1 MYLMKKPNQ
10 TFRQLSAALR
20 GMAHPHRK
28 PTMDRVLSNA
38 ESIKKLIDSDLLA
51 IDAKHPY
58 VAISE
63 RIHRLYMNDD
73 RRYASFL
80 YNVLSYINIQRG
92 LMKIETP
99 VIPED
104 RLNFAVVQT
113 VTRYVPQEGEAWEEM
128 PKASVE
134 TLLVGAY
141 QNGVVDYET
150 YREKGQL
157 CV

>member
-1 MYLMKKPNQ
+1 MKKPNQ

-20 GMAHPHRK
+20 GMAHPRRK
-28 PTMDRVLSNA
+28 LVMEQLLSNA
-38 ESIKKLIDSDLLA
+38 ESIQKLIDSDLIA

-63 RIHRLYMNDD
+63 QIHCLYMNDD
-73 RRYASFL
+73 RRYANFL
-80 YNVLSYINIQRG
+80 YNILSYINIQRG
-92 LMKIETP
+92 LMKIKTP
-99 VIPED
+99 ILPED

-113 VTRYVPQEGEAWEEM
+113 VTRYVPQEGETWEEM

-150 YREKGQL
+150 YRKKE
-157 CV
+157 

>member
-20 GMAHPHRK
+20 GMAHPRRK

-113 VTRYVPQEGEAWEEM
+113 VTR
-128 PKASVE
+128 
-134 TLLVGAY
+134 
-141 QNGVVDYET
+141 
-150 YREKGQL
+150 
-157 CV
+157 

>member
-1 MYLMKKPNQ
+1 MKKPNQ

-20 GMAHPHRK
+20 GMAHPRRK
-28 PTMDRVLSNA
+28 PVMEQLLSNA

-63 RIHRLYMNDD
+63 QIHRLYMSDD
-73 RRYASFL
+73 RRYANFL

-99 VIPED
+99 VLPED

-113 VTRYVPQEGEAWEEM
+113 VTRYVPQEEETWEEM

-134 TLLVGAY
+134 MLLVGAY

-150 YREKGQL
+150 YRKKE
-157 CV
+157 

>member
-20 GMAHPHRK
+20 GMAHPRRK

-38 ESIKKLIDSDLLA
+38 ESIKKLIDSDIIA

-113 VTRYVPQEGEAWEEM
+113 VTRYVHQEGEAWEEM

-150 YREKGQL
+150 YREKG
-157 CV
+157 

>member
-20 GMAHPHRK
+20 GMAHPRRK

-38 ESIKKLIDSDLLA
+38 ESIKKLIDSDIIA

-150 YREKGQL
+150 YREKG
-157 CV
+157 

>member
-20 GMAHPHRK
+20 GMAHPRRK

-150 YREKGQL
+150 YREKG
-157 CV
+157 